1 MTNAPRFVRGAR
13 KGESIPYKSLVSI
26 LSYDGLTDAYS
37 GEMMGNTGETCAL
50 EYGISRGESDA
61 YALRSHKLSIE
72 AWENGWME
80 SECFPMDEISIDEG
94 IRPGADLSSLEGL
107 EPVFSRDGQVTA
119 GNASQVSDGAS
130 AVLVASE
137 EMATRLGL
145 PILARIVDY
154 TTSGVEPTRVMSAPI
169 PAVEE
174 LLSRNGLS
182 VDDIGLFEHNEAFA
196 SASCSIRKHFQI
208 PDDRFNVNGGAISI
222 GHPLGATGTRCLM
235 TLINAMNR
243 DGHDSGI
250 VTICLG
256 GGNAVAM
263 LINSR

>member
-1 MTNAPRFVRGAR
+1 
-13 KGESIPYKSLVSI
+13 
-26 LSYDGLTDAYS
+26 
-37 GEMMGNTGETCAL
+37 MGNTGETCAL
-50 EYGISRGESDA
+50 EFGISREESDV
-61 YALRSHKLSIE
+61 YSLRSHKLSFD
-72 AWENGWME
+72 AWENGWIG
-80 SECFPMDEISIDEG
+80 SECVSMEELSIDEG
-94 IRPGADLSSLEGL
+94 IRQDADMSNLVSLK
-107 EPVFSRDGQVTA
+107 PVFSKDGQVTA

-137 EMATRLGL
+137 KVAVEMGL